1 MAAREP
7 LSATRSA
14 IFDDRYEILSTVGRG
29 RNSVVYKARLVTP
42 HSGSGADLST
52 EAIVALKVLTASN
65 RAPEANHDR
74 MRREALAMLSARHP
88 NVIQLHDYVAG
99 EELCYLS
106 MEYADMGDLRHELEQ
121 SEHPLDYEV
130 VLHLMHQL
138 LRGLDAIHRGGILH
152 RDIKPENLLLT
163 SRGMLKI
170 TDFGIALLPTESE
183 PFEEVNRGIG
193 TLEYLAPEY
202 LESGISV
209 PATDIYS
216 VGVTAYQ
223 LLTKYL
229 PFEGETVAAQLENKM
244 AGHRVSLEAYSN
256 EVPEHLDAL
265 IGKALETDYTKRFQS
280 ADAFGI
286 AIERFLEGSWTPDHR
301 ETRSTAESL
310 HQARRPETA
319 KKPSSDGSGTS
330 NEDEV
335 AAILDKAAGLAPT
348 AETDALTSVEPKLEP
363 DKFEPIRRPS
373 GAQRLKSRLGEIL
386 GRRGIAKTG
395 TQNKRFPLSRGTLLA
410 FSTLA
415 ICIFVGLKTMTSDGG
430 ADAAIRQTEAGA
442 VASPAIIVRAQAGVM
457 YDLLGKGSE
466 TPLAVAF
473 VDSSQG
479 DKAVISIGVSGWVP
493 PQIELSSWESGE
505 TVAVASGGLKFSL
518 WQDKINKVPN
528 SLANGYY
535 HEKATGRRGRWV
547 IWQ

>member
-7 LSATRSA
+7 LSASRSA
-14 IFDDRYEILSTVGRG
+14 IFDERYEILSTVGRG
-29 RNSVVYKARLVTP
+29 RNSVVYKARLLSP
-42 HSGSGADLST
+42 HAGENSDSEAD
-52 EAIVALKVLTASN
+52 AVVALKVLTSSS

-121 SEHPLDYEV
+121 SEFPLDYEV

-170 TDFGIALLPTESE
+170 TDFGIALLPTEHE

-202 LESGISV
+202 LDAGISV

-244 AGHRVSLEAYSN
+244 AGTRVPIDHYVEGL
-256 EVPEHLDAL
+256 PEHLDAL
-265 IGKALETDYTKRFQS
+265 IGKALETDHTKRFQS
-280 ADAFGI
+280 ADEFGT
-286 AIERFLEGSWTPDHR
+286 AIERFLDGTWTPDYR
-301 ETRSTAESL
+301 EKPSTAEQL
-310 HQARRPETA
+310 HGSHER
-319 KKPSSDGSGTS
+319 KSSSPQKQPAQSQSESVD
-330 NEDEV
+330 
-335 AAILDKAAGLAPT
+335 AIFDKAAGLGL
-348 AETDALTSVEPKLEP
+348 DAADNDSHESEV
-363 DKFEPIRRPS
+363 DSFEPLKRPS
-373 GAQRLKSRLGEIL
+373 KSQRLIERLSALFAKRGKSGS
-386 GRRGIAKTG
+386 RRG
-395 TQNKRFPLSRGTLLA
+395 LSLGGAALFGL
-410 FSTLA
+410 STLA
-415 ICIFVGLKTMTSDGG
+415 ICIAVGIKAMTSDGG
-430 ADAAIRQTEAGA
+430 VDAAVRPSSAATES
-442 VASPAIIVRAQAGVM
+442 SPAIIVRAQAGVM
-457 YDLLGKGSE
+457 YDLLGNGSE
-466 TPLAVAF
+466 TPLAVAY
-473 VDSSQG
+473 VDSPQG
-479 DKAVISIGVSGWVP
+479 NKAVISVGVAGWVP
-493 PQIELSSWESGE
+493 PQVELDSWESGE
-505 TVAVASGGLKFSL
+505 TIAVASGGLKFSL
-518 WQDKINKVPN
+518 WRDKINNVPN

>member
-1 MAAREP
+1 MRERFSLRVMAAREP
-7 LSATRSA
+7 LTSTRSA

-29 RNSVVYKARLVTP
+29 RNSVVYKARLVAP
-42 HSGSGADLST
+42 HVGQNPDVCAD
-52 EAIVALKVLTASN
+52 AVVALKVLTASS

-99 EELCYLS
+99 EDLCYLS
-106 MEYADMGDLRHELEQ
+106 MEYADMGDLRRELEQ
-121 SEHPLDYEV
+121 SPHPLDYEV

-170 TDFGIALLPTESE
+170 TDFGIALLPTERE

-223 LLTKYL
+223 LLTKNL
-229 PFEGETVAAQLENKM
+229 PFAGETVAAQLESKM
-244 AGHRVSLEAYSN
+244 AGRRVPLSHYVSD
-256 EVPEHLDAL
+256 VPELLDEL
-265 IGKALETDYTKRFQS
+265 IGRALETDHSLRFQS
-280 ADAFGI
+280 ADEFGI
-286 AIERFLEGSWTPDHR
+286 AIERFLEGSWTPEPR
-301 ETRSTAESL
+301 RTPAAAEPAQGSRAQEAETSIDAIFDRA
-310 HQARRPETA
+310 AAPETPQHQPQKPAPEA
-319 KKPSSDGSGTS
+319 KQ
-330 NEDEV
+330 
-335 AAILDKAAGLAPT
+335 
-348 AETDALTSVEPKLEP
+348 
-363 DKFEPIRRPS
+363 FEPIARPS
-373 GAQRLKSRLGEIL
+373 GVSALRARLKTGSPY
-386 GRRGIAKTG
+386 AK
-395 TQNKRFPLSRGTLLA
+395 FAA
-410 FSTLA
+410 FAISTIA
-415 ICIFVGLKTMTSDGG
+415 ICIAVGLKTIAPDGG
-430 ADAAIRQTEAGA
+430 ADAAVRPT
-442 VASPAIIVRAQAGVM
+442 ASADAPAPAIIVRAHAGVM
-457 YDLLGKGSE
+457 YDLFGDGGE
-466 TPLAVAF
+466 TPLSIAYV
-473 VDSSQG
+473 SSTQG
-479 DKAVISIGVSGWVP
+479 DKVVMSVGIAGWVP
-493 PQIELSSWESGE
+493 PQVDRQAWESGE

-518 WQDKINKVPN
+518 WRDKINQIPN